1 MKQNI
6 EKMDFEEQVREKLL
20 TRGFKKDTLI
30 NNRGLIGATI
40 EEVILMTVKNCSTL
54 DASQRYTD
62 KDMEAAYDK
71 GYMDGAHTTSD
82 PY

>member
-1 MKQNI
+1 MTEQDKKYVI
-6 EKMDFEEQVREKLL
+6 EALEYALDKCFDVIDGNTETHYNTL
-20 TRGFKKDTLI
+20 TNAL
-30 NNRGLIGATI
+30 
-40 EEVILMTVKNCSTL
+40 EVVKNCSTL

-62 KDMEAAYDK
+62 KDMDAAYDK

>member
-1 MKQNI
+1 MKSI
-6 EKMDFEEQVREKLL
+6 EELEKKISELQKLKDDGVIPLFADGML
-20 TRGFKKDTLI
+20 TAYSDTLE
-30 NNRGLIGATI
+30 L
-40 EEVILMTVKNCSTL
+40 VKNCSTL

-62 KDMEAAYDK
+62 KDMETAYDK